1 MEFVGLLEGEGREK
15 EGMGRGYRG
24 LGLRTWRKQ
33 ELGAVLVIEEGGG
46 EEEEG
51 KGRIDLRR

>member
-1 MEFVGLLEGEGREK
+1 VGLLEGEGREK

-33 ELGAVLVIEEGGG
+33 ELGAVFVIEEGGG